1 MAQEKSESKG
11 KKKHDKKKAQ
21 GKNKKIKKY

>member
-11 KKKHDKKKAQ
+11 KEKHDKKKAQ
-21 GKNKKIKKY
+21 GEKK